1 MALGHSGFRH
11 IMCYFFLRGRDEVI
25 SVPPG
30 YFELQLRLRS
40 GSFWGNVGSGR
51 EMTKNRHLF
60 AIPFHVGV

>member
-11 IMCYFFLRGRDEVI
+11 IMCYFYLRGRDEVI

-40 GSFWGNVGSGR
+40 GSFWGNVGS
-51 EMTKNRHLF
+51 
-60 AIPFHVGV
+60 